1 MAFNLIRNSRVFYT
15 SNVDTTTG
23 AVKATGFTTANTR
36 EIQVL
41 EGFSFSQ
48 NTTSETVTLNE
59 AGAAPVRGQRSFNTA
74 LDPADF
80 SFTTYMRPQDG
91 GTNITA
97 EECVLWNAMFSATEV
112 GTVGSVVNA
121 GSFVV
126 GQNYTIVAAD
136 NGAGGAT
143 TSFTAIGASA
153 NTVGTRFTATGVGTG
168 TGTARLTTQAWVDG
182 TSSASCIVANSD
194 KHQLLAFGLIIVV
207 DETTFVIDNCVLNT
221 ATIDFG
227 LDAIASVQWAGQGG
241 VLRQIN
247 SPTIGSGSF
256 TANASGNSV
265 AGSFLQKVT
274 TCPYIA
280 NKLSVVTLDDGIG
293 AGGTSYTVPITGG
306 SLTISNNVTY
316 LTPANLATVNKPVTY
331 FTSTRAISGS
341 LNAYLRTGTG
351 FTADLMST
359 MLTNSATAV
368 SPAFYMNI
376 SIGGTGTTKVDFTMP
391 AVVLTIPTVNAEQV
405 VSTTI
410 NFTAQGYASSNF
422 DIGAANELSITYTTP
437 NV

>member
-15 SNVDTTTG
+15 SNVDSTTG
-23 AVKATGFTTANTR
+23 AVKTTGFTTANTR

-80 SFTTYMRPQDG
+80 SFTTYMRPADI
-91 GTNITA
+91 GTNISC
-97 EECVLWNAMFSATEV
+97 EESVLWNAMF
-112 GTVGSVVNA
+112 
-121 GSFVV
+121 
-126 GQNYTIVAAD
+126 AAKE
-136 NGAGGAT
+136 
-143 TSFTAIGASA
+143 IGDAA
-153 NTVGTRFTATGVGTG
+153 A
-168 TGTARLTTQAWVDG
+168 AWTDG
-182 TSSASCIVANSD
+182 TTKATCVVTNSD
-194 KHQLLAFGLIIVV
+194 KHQLLPFGMIIVV

-241 VLRQIN
+241 VLRQIT
-247 SPTIGSGSF
+247 SPTIGSGTLTGSV
-256 TANASGNSV
+256 SGN
-265 AGSFLQKVT
+265 FLVKNT
-274 TCPYIA
+274 AAPYIA
-280 NKLSVVTLDDGIG
+280 NKLSVVTLDDGINV
-293 AGGTSYTVPITGG
+293 GGTAYTIPITGG
-306 SLTISNNVTY
+306 NLTISNNVTY

-351 FTADLMST
+351 YSADLMST

-376 SIGGTGTTKVDFTMP
+376 SVGGVGTTKVDFKMP
-391 AVVLTIPTVNAEQV
+391 GVVLTIPTVNAEQV

-410 NFTAQGYASSNF
+410 NFTAQGTSSNAF
-422 DIGAANELSITYTTP
+422 DIGSANELTIDYTTP

>member
-23 AVKATGFTTANTR
+23 AVKTSGFTTANTR

-126 GQNYTIVAAD
+126 GQNYTIVSAD
-136 NGAGGAT
+136 NSAGGAT
-143 TSFTAIGASA
+143 TSFTSIGASA
-153 NTVGTRFTATGVGTG
+153 NTVGTRFTATGAGTG
-168 TGTARLTTQAWVDG
+168 TGSARVTNQAWVDG
-182 TSSASCIVANSD
+182 TSSANLIVANSD
-194 KHQLLAFGLIIVV
+194 KHQLLPFGLVIVV

-241 VLRQIN
+241 TLRQIT
-247 SPTIGSGSF
+247 SPTIGSGTLSGSI
-256 TANASGNSV
+256 SGN
-265 AGSFLQKVT
+265 FLQKVT

-280 NKLSVVTLDDGIG
+280 NKLSIVTLDEGIG
-293 AGGTSYTVPITGG
+293 AGGTAYTVPITGG

-351 FTADLMST
+351 FTAELMQT
-359 MLTNSATAV
+359 MLNNSATAV
-368 SPAFYMNI
+368 SPAFFMNI

-410 NFTAQGYASSNF
+410 NFTAQGSTSSAF